1 MAKLINIDPTELK
14 NYKLGNLP
22 PYQYMPNPVA
32 NHTQDWSITRVSVI
46 IPAFNAFDTLPQT
59 LMSIAMQ
66 ENIHEIETIIVDDC
80 SSEGTY
86 DELAEIFSKF
96 MKIKVIRLEKGLGPG
111 GARQVGFDNAVGQM
125 VTAIDA
131 DDCFCRP
138 DAISQALRVMIEKDQ
153 DVVIAQFLEQ
163 NDQGWLHVHNFE
175 LVWVF
180 SHFYSK
186 AFLDRY
192 GIRMNVS
199 HSNEDTGFNR
209 LVGGCTNRIWFMGD
223 YSGFYMWR
231 HKATSITRFNN
242 GMYGGGS
249 GETGWLGNM
258 MWQIDHLKKRYINS
272 NYVLREI
279 MMTMFNCYW
288 FHIQNTVNW
297 PLQSEAEVNRM
308 RFFYWNYYE
317 LVKDKVEPDV
327 FKQLYIESANG
338 RNIEQQGIIPKM
350 TIYQFLDMLAEKQ
363 YEIRPDDDV
372 DGSEPI
378 HELYEDTPDDVPVT
392 IHDYTNCIVQ
402 FFHNKNNNTNLARMD
417 TMERLIKEGKDHKFK
432 DLRSVKNDKN
442 YDKNGK
448 RILKPYEDNN
458 SDSAKTSKTLLDRFK
473 ESETYINMLDP
484 VDQGPACQANSASSS
499 YDPNVII
506 TARSSEGNVNCEE

>member
-1 MAKLINIDPTELK
+1 MAELINIDPKELK

-138 DAISQALRVMIEKDQ
+138 DAISQMLRVMIEKDQ
-153 DVVIAQFLEQ
+153 DVVVAQFLEQ
-163 NDQGWLHVHNFE
+163 NEQGWLHVHNFE
-175 LVWVF
+175 MVWVF
-180 SHFYSK
+180 AHAYSK

-209 LVGGCTNRIWFMGD
+209 FVAGCTNRIWFMGD

-249 GETGWLGNM
+249 GESGWLGNM

-272 NYVLREI
+272 NYILREI
-279 MMTMFNCYW
+279 LMTMFNCYW

-317 LVKDKVEPDV
+317 PVKDKVEPDV

-338 RNIEQQGIIPKM
+338 RNIEQQGVIPKM

-363 YEIRPDDDV
+363 YEIRPDDDI

-378 HELYEDTPDDVPVT
+378 HELYEDTPDDVPVI

-402 FFHNKNNNTNLARMD
+402 FFRNKNNNTNLARMD

-448 RILKPYEDNN
+448 RILKPYDDND
-458 SDSAKTSKTLLDRFK
+458 SDSTKVNKTLLDRLK
-473 ESETYINMLDP
+473 ESETFDHS
-484 VDQGPACQANSASSS
+484 DQGPACQANSASSS